1 MIRHDFGGLLRILGM
16 ALLLA
21 IAIGIVAS
29 VLIFVLVFI
38 GLFVGFAMTGGNL
51 NIQSAHPGSCV

>member
-1 MIRHDFGGLLRILGM
+1 MIITNFGGLLRILGM

-29 VLIFVLVFI
+29 SSYSFSVFI

-51 NIQSAHPGSCV
+51 NINRHVSAAV